1 MVVQVLW
8 SISLGLTKSSILI
21 LYTKVFH
28 TNSFILMSKIT
39 AILVFL
45 WLVYWIPCYV
55 FLEGLL
61 HHLQLVAKYCKPG
74 RLCLSWGLSSY
85 ADRWS
90 ITGTQRCPVVTG
102 NTKVMWYVTGVF
114 NIITDLMILLLPQP
128 YLYSLELVLY
138 KKLVLMV
145 TFGIGL
151 L

>member
-1 MVVQVLW
+1 M
-8 SISLGLTKSSILI
+8 
-21 LYTKVFH
+21 
-28 TNSFILMSKIT
+28 
-39 AILVFL
+39 
-45 WLVYWIPCYV
+45 
-55 FLEGLL
+55 
-61 HHLQLVAKYCKPG
+61 
-74 RLCLSWGLSSY
+74 
-85 ADRWS
+85 
-90 ITGTQRCPVVTG
+90 VTG